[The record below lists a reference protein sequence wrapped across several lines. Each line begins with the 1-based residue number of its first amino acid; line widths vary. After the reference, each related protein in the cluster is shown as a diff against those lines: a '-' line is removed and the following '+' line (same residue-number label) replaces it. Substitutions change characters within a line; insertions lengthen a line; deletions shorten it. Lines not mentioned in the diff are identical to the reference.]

1 MFDVIRTFW
10 EEEAGF
16 IVSAELAL
24 VSTIGVMG
32 MVAGLAEVSNN
43 VNGEL
48 HDVGQAF
55 SHIDQSYAFQLS
67 GGSGSQFQDA
77 DGHGTPVDIGL

>member
-1 MFDVIRTFW
+1 MFDVIRAFW
-10 EEEAGF
+10 KEEAGF

-24 VSTIGVMG
+24 ISTIGVMG

-48 HDVGQAF
+48 YDVGQAI
-55 SHIDQSYAFQLS
+55 SHVDQSYAFQLS
-67 GGSGSQFQDA
+67 GGTGSQFQDSN
-77 DGHGTPVDIGL
+77 GSRTPVDIGM